1 VRLSKRTRS
10 SESKKQ
16 KQFAKQYG
24 AALRKVI
31 AIPEKRPLISRV
43 PPPAGID
50 EEVFDQ
56 EHLLRH
62 LKLLYSICESWE
74 KA

>member
-31 AIPEKRPLISRV
+31 AMTRKASTDLPRAATGISSQR
-43 PPPAGID
+43 AAI
-50 EEVFDQ
+50 
-56 EHLLRH
+56 RH
-62 LKLLYSICESWE
+62 R
-74 KA
+74 